1 MLKNINKSTIL
12 VASNCR
18 DDKKLFTK
26 VNDIISN
33 KFDNEK
39 NRRISILYTPRM
51 GFRNKTR
58 SQLFIDTKEMIKKW
72 KYKEK
77 LLCEFDLID
86 CSKSINIER
95 CKNKIN
101 KNSILWIMG
110 GDTLYLMYHLKK
122 SGIGD
127 LIKKRV
133 YKDNFLLI
141 GCCAGAIVAGNSI
154 NPTFIDRANKR
165 KHKYYIKH
173 TYKKKYWEKPKNC
186 KGLNLI
192 KNIDIVPHCSTK
204 KKNRYFTLRNK
215 KQYCLSEKLLK

>member
-1 MLKNINKSTIL
+1 MLKNINKSTVL

-18 DDKKLFTK
+18 DDKHLFTK
-26 VNDIISN
+26 VNELISK
-33 KFDNEK
+33 KFDDNNK
-39 NRRISILYTPRM
+39 TKISILYTPRM

-58 SQLFIDTKEMIKKW
+58 SQLYIDTKEMIKKW

-77 LLCEFDLID
+77 LSREFDLID
-86 CSKSINIER
+86 CSKSINLER

-122 SGIGD
+122 SGIAD

-141 GCCAGAIVAGNSI
+141 GCCAGAIISGNSI
-154 NPTFIDRANKR
+154 NPTFIDRANKK
-165 KHKYYIKH
+165 KHKYYIKN
-173 TYKKKYWEKPKNC
+173 TYKKKFWEKSKNC

-192 KNIDIVPHCSTK
+192 KNIDIVPHCTTK
-204 KKNRYFTLRNK
+204 KKSKHFTLRNK
-215 KQYCLSEKLLK
+215 KLYCLPEKFK